1 MPYITSI
8 ERIGIKKGIEQSQE
22 QMKQVLLESLELG
35 LDLKFGS
42 VGLNLL
48 PEISLIQNVELLREI
63 QKLLKITN
71 TVEELIRQIALKTIE
86 FRLEQKFGSV
96 GLNLLPEI
104 SEIQNVELLREIQ
117 EGLERVN
124 TVEELRQIF

>member
-35 LDLKFGS
+35 L
-42 VGLNLL
+42 
-48 PEISLIQNVELLREI
+48 EL
-63 QKLLKITN
+63 
-71 TVEELIRQIALKTIE
+71 
-86 FRLEQKFGSV
+86 KFGSV